1 MMKIIILSMSLSLA
15 GALALFSRRFLQVAA
30 LSEGELIGYLK
41 KERGIFEDFA
51 ERALNPFFIY
61 IKRTLSEFFNS
72 ILMVMV
78 HKIRVWVGLLY
89 AKLARLDVNMQRK
102 GAAKNNSPFWN
113 EINGFK
119 KKLKRE
125 EEIS

>member
-1 MMKIIILSMSLSLA
+1 MMKAIILSMSLSLA
-15 GALALFSRRFLQVAA
+15 GALFIFFRRFLQVAA
-30 LSEGELIGYLK
+30 LSEGELIGRLK
-41 KERGIFEDFA
+41 EEGGIFEDFA
-51 ERALNPFFIY
+51 EKTLNPFFGY

-89 AKLARLDVNMQRK
+89 AKLAWLDVNMQRK
-102 GAAKNNSPFWN
+102 GAARSNSYFWR

-119 KKLKRE
+119 KKLKKE
-125 EEIS
+125 GEIS